1 MTINMR
7 IIFFL
12 LFLSLI
18 VICGFLIGENFSN
31 KNTKIVENSHQHF
44 HEMLNLTPDQLDK
57 LIPIE
62 KKFSEQKALYE
73 GQIHHANMELG
84 DIMKREKAYT
94 PAVKAAVEKV
104 HVAMGLLQ
112 EATLIHFFDMRE
124 LLDENQARVLD
135 NYVAEAMHGL

>member
-1 MTINMR
+1 MTINKR

-12 LFLSLI
+12 LFLSLTI
-18 VICGFLIGENFSN
+18 ICGFFIGEYFSN
-31 KNTKIVENSHQHF
+31 KNIKMGEHSHQHF
-44 HEMLNLTPDQLDK
+44 HEILNLTPDQLDK

-62 KKFSEQKALYE
+62 KKFSEQKALFE
-73 GQIHHANMELG
+73 DQIHHANIELG
-84 DIMKREKAYT
+84 DIMRKEKSYT
-94 PAVKAAVEKV
+94 PEVKAAVEKV

-124 LLDENQARVLD
+124 LLDEKQAQILD